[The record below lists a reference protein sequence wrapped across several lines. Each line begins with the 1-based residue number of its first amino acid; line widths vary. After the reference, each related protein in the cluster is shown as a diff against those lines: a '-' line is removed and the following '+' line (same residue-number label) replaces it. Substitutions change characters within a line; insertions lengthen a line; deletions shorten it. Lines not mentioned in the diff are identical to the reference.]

1 MQRAGTTY
9 HFLNIARCA
18 IHDQGIEEMTDSDQ
32 SRFANQMKPLT
43 EQLAE
48 IDRLRGRLDMAR
60 LLERDSV
67 RDALLVEYAYESN
80 RIEGNTLTLR
90 ETDLVIH
97 KGLTVGGK
105 SMREHLEAINHHEA
119 SLLLLDL
126 VRRQEPFSERI
137 LKQIHALV
145 LHGID
150 HENAGR
156 YRTVS
161 VLISGSRHVPP
172 EALQVAPLVE
182 GMFADFASREESLH
196 PVVLAAE
203 VHERIATIHPF
214 VDGTG
219 RTARLC
225 MNLLLLRAGYPLAN
239 IPGDTASRL
248 SYYDALETCNLGGA
262 REEFHKLI
270 AGYVLASAQKLSKL
284 VEEPG

>member
-1 MQRAGTTY
+1 MSSDDVGR
-9 HFLNIARCA
+9 F
-18 IHDQGIEEMTDSDQ
+18 GIGKGEEPKMTLDSIL
-32 SRFANQMKPLT
+32 S
-43 EQLAE
+43 E
-48 IDRLRGRLDMAR
+48 IDHLRERLDMAR

-80 RIEGNTLTLR
+80 RIEGNSLTLR

-126 VRRQEPFSERI
+126 VRRQEPFTERI
-137 LKQIHALV
+137 LKQLNALV

-172 EALQVAPLVE
+172 DPLQVAPLVE
-182 GMFADFASREESLH
+182 SVFQEFVAWEKALH

-203 VHERIATIHPF
+203 IHERIAHLHPF
-214 VDGTG
+214 VDGNG

-239 IPGDTASRL
+239 IPGDTSSRL
-248 SYYDALETCNLGGA
+248 
-262 REEFHKLI
+262 
-270 AGYVLASAQKLSKL
+270 GY
-284 VEEPG
+284 

>member
-1 MQRAGTTY
+1 M
-9 HFLNIARCA
+9 HFVGMNAA
-18 IHDQGIEEMTDSDQ
+18 DS
-32 SRFANQMKPLT
+32 SMMPLP
-43 EQLAE
+43 ELLAE
-48 IDRLRGRLDMAR
+48 IDRSRNRLDMAR
-60 LLERDSV
+60 LLERGSV

-126 VRRQEPFSERI
+126 VRRKEPFSERI
-137 LKQIHALV
+137 VKQLHALV

-156 YRTVS
+156 YRTVP

-172 EALQVAPLVE
+172 DPLQVAPMVE
-182 GMFADFASREESLH
+182 SVFAEFAGWERTLH

-203 VHERIATIHPF
+203 IHERIATIHPF
-214 VDGTG
+214 VDGNG

-239 IPGDTASRL
+239 IPGDTPSRL
-248 SYYDALETCNLGGA
+248 GYYDALETCNLGGS
-262 REEFHKLI
+262 REGFHRLI
-270 AGYVLASAQKLSKL
+270 AEHVLSSANKLL
-284 VEEPG
+284 GLMEEPGRTRS

>member
-1 MQRAGTTY
+1 MVN
-9 HFLNIARCA
+9 LESIL
-18 IHDQGIEEMTDSDQ
+18 E
-32 SRFANQMKPLT
+32 
-43 EQLAE
+43 E
-48 IDRLRGRLDMAR
+48 IDRLRQRLDMAR
-60 LLERDSV
+60 LLERDTV

-126 VRRQEPFSERI
+126 VRRQEPLSERV
-137 LKQIHALV
+137 LRQLHALV

-156 YRTVS
+156 YRTVP

-172 EALQVAPLVE
+172 DPLQVAPLVE
-182 GMFADFASREESLH
+182 SVFDQFPSWEKAMH

-203 VHERIATIHPF
+203 LHERIATIHPF
-214 VDGTG
+214 VDGNG
-219 RTARLC
+219 RTARLS
-225 MNLLLLRAGYPLAN
+225 MNLVLLRAGYPLAN
-239 IPGDTASRL
+239 IPGDTSSRL
-248 SYYDALETCNLGGA
+248 GYYDALEACNLNGS
-262 REEFHKLI
+262 REGFHTLI
-270 AGYVLASAQKLSKL
+270 AGYVLSSAQRLLAL
-284 VEEPG
+284 VEGSGGPRPGA

>member
-1 MQRAGTTY
+1 MPFEVESGIGIGNGAEPTET
-9 HFLNIARCA
+9 LDA
-18 IHDQGIEEMTDSDQ
+18 I
-32 SRFANQMKPLT
+32 LT
-43 EQLAE
+43 E
-48 IDRLRGRLDMAR
+48 IDRLRERLDMAR

-67 RDALLVEYAYESN
+67 RAALLVEYAYESN

-90 ETDLVIH
+90 ETDLVIN

-137 LKQIHALV
+137 LKQLHALV

-172 EALQVAPLVE
+172 EPLHVAPLVE
-182 GMFADFASREESLH
+182 SVLNDFQSWEKELH

-203 VHERIATIHPF
+203 IHERVATIHPF
-214 VDGTG
+214 VDGNG

-239 IPGDTASRL
+239 IPGDTQSRL
-248 SYYDALETCNLGGA
+248 GYYDTLEACNVGGS
-262 REEFHKLI
+262 REGFHRLI
-270 AGYVLASAQKLSKL
+270 AGYVLSNAKKLLAL
-284 VEEPG
+284 VDESGRMQQ

>member
-1 MQRAGTTY
+1 MA
-9 HFLNIARCA
+9 L
-18 IHDQGIEEMTDSDQ
+18 DSI
-32 SRFANQMKPLT
+32 
-43 EQLAE
+43 LAE
-48 IDRLRGRLDMAR
+48 IDHLRERLDMAR
-60 LLERDSV
+60 LLERDAV

-126 VRRQEPFSERI
+126 VHRQEPFDERV
-137 LKQIHALV
+137 LKQLHALV

-156 YRTVS
+156 YRTVP

-172 EALQVAPLVE
+172 DPLQVAPLVE
-182 GMFADFASREESLH
+182 SVFKDFASWEKTLH

-203 VHERIATIHPF
+203 IHERIATIHPF
-214 VDGTG
+214 VDGNG

-225 MNLLLLRAGYPLAN
+225 MNLVLLRAGYPLAN
-239 IPGDTASRL
+239 IPGDTPSRL
-248 SYYDALETCNLGGA
+248 GYYDALEACNLGGS
-262 REEFHKLI
+262 REGFHALI
-270 AGYVLASAQKLSKL
+270 AGYVLSSAQRLLTL
-284 VEEPG
+284 VDAPESEPLR

>member
-1 MQRAGTTY
+1 
-9 HFLNIARCA
+9 
-18 IHDQGIEEMTDSDQ
+18 
-32 SRFANQMKPLT
+32 MKPL
-43 EQLAE
+43 AE
-48 IDRLRGRLDMAR
+48 ILSGIDGLKSRLDVAR
-60 LLERDSV
+60 LLEREAV
-67 RDALLVEYAYESN
+67 REALLVEYAYESN

-119 SLLLLDL
+119 SLMLLDL
-126 VRRQEPFSERI
+126 VRRQEPFTERI

-150 HENAGR
+150 HGNAGC

-172 EALQVAPLVE
+172 DPLQVPPSVE
-182 GMFADFASREESLH
+182 AVFQEFPSWERSLH

-214 VDGTG
+214 VDGNG

-248 SYYDALETCNLGGA
+248 EYYDALESCNLGGS
-262 REEFHKLI
+262 REGFHRLI
-270 AGYVLASAQKLSKL
+270 AGHVLSSAEKLVKL
-284 VEEPG
+284 VEEAG